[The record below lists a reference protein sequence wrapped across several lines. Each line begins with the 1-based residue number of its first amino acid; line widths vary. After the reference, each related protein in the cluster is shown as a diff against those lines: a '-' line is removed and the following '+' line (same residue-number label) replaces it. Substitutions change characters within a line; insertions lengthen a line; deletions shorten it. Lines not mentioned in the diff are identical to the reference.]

1 MSLIPKNSGNFNCH
15 WATNHAAP
23 HIKPNRVTLLKTF
36 STKLSAAIFI
46 NSTYTITTAFGNNI
60 GKWGGA
66 QKRCPISDYQTPVS
80 QRKNPRR
87 CPLLSCGHG
96 DGNAT

>member
-1 MSLIPKNSGNFNCH
+1 PPPKMQISHCSVTFENVDKSLIIFHHFYFNKERLMSLIPKNSGNFNCH

-60 GKWGGA
+60 GK
-66 QKRCPISDYQTPVS
+66 
-80 QRKNPRR
+80 
-87 CPLLSCGHG
+87 
-96 DGNAT
+96 